1 MTAPRFTL
9 VGGPT
14 VLIESAGFRL
24 LTDPTFDE
32 PGDYKLPHVTL
43 TKTTRP
49 AIALAD
55 IGPVDAVLLSHDQH
69 ADNLD
74 NSGRDFLSKVPRV
87 FTTVVGAKRLGG
99 HAEGLE
105 PWQSA
110 ILTKPDGSSIQITA
124 APARHGP
131 AGIEPLAG
139 DVIGFVLTS
148 SDSETRP
155 IYITGDTVWY
165 DGVAEVA
172 RRFKAGIVLLFAG
185 SAQTRGPFHLTMDTN
200 DAVETAQAFPEAT
213 IVPVHTEGWAHFKQ
227 SGDDLLKAFSMLGF
241 GSRLRLLQPG
251 VATSVGPVH

>member
-9 VGGPT
+9 IGGPT
-14 VLIESAGFRL
+14 VLIEIAGFRL

-32 PGDYKLPHVTL
+32 PGDYKLLHVTL

-55 IGPVDAVLLSHDQH
+55 IGPIDAVLLIHDQH

-87 FTTVVGAKRLGG
+87 FTTAAGAKRLGG

-110 ILTKPDGSSIQITA
+110 SLIKPDGSSIQITA

-139 DVIGFVLTS
+139 DVVGFILTLS
-148 SDSETRP
+148 GSETRP

-200 DAVETAQAFPEAT
+200 DAIETAQAFPDAT

-227 SGDDLLKAFSMLGF
+227 SGDDLLKAFNALGF

-251 VATSVGPVH
+251 VATPVEPY

>member
-9 VGGPT
+9 IGGPT
-14 VLIESAGFRL
+14 VLIDIAGFRL

-55 IGPVDAVLLSHDQH
+55 IGPIDAVLLSHDQH

-74 NSGRDFLSKVPRV
+74 NSGRDFLSTVPRV
-87 FTTVVGAKRLGG
+87 FTTAAGAKRLGG
-99 HAEGLE
+99 HAEGLQ

-110 ILTKPDGSSIQITA
+110 SLTKPDGSSIQITA

-139 DVIGFVLTS
+139 DVVGFVLTL
-148 SDSETRP
+148 ERQRNAP
-155 IYITGDTVWY
+155 
-165 DGVAEVA
+165 
-172 RRFKAGIVLLFAG
+172 
-185 SAQTRGPFHLTMDTN
+185 
-200 DAVETAQAFPEAT
+200 
-213 IVPVHTEGWAHFKQ
+213 
-227 SGDDLLKAFSMLGF
+227 DLHHGRHGL
-241 GSRLRLLQPG
+241 
-251 VATSVGPVH
+251 V